1 MIPELGQVALSLA
14 LAVALVQAIFPLA
27 GAHHGNFAWM
37 SLARPAAQAQT
48 LLVAFAFGCLTWSF
62 VTNDFSVSYV
72 AMHSNSALPL
82 HYRVAGVWGGHEGS
96 FLLWCLILCVWMVAV
111 SLFSAHLPEEMV
123 ARVLGIMGLL
133 AAGFIAFMLFTSNPF
148 ERLFPAPA
156 DGRDLNPLLQ
166 DPGMVLH
173 PPMLYMGYVGFSVA
187 FCFAV
192 AALLSGRLDAAWAR
206 WSRPWTTVAWCF
218 LTLGIAL
225 GSAWAYYELGWGGW
239 WFWDPVENA
248 SFMPW
253 IVGTALMHSLAVTE
267 KRGAFRSWTVLLAI
281 VAFALSLLGTFLVRS
296 GVLTSVHA
304 FAVDPKRGIFILG
317 LFALFI
323 GGALVLY
330 VWRTSRIGLGGSF
343 EPVSRESFLL
353 ANNVLL
359 AAAAGTV
366 FLGTLYPL
374 AIDAFGAGK
383 ISVGPPYFEAVFAPL
398 MAPALFL
405 MGVGPL
411 ARWKRACL
419 PELAVLLRWAFAVS
433 LVLGFLSPLLFGD
446 WSALVGCGLALAI
459 WIVITALLSFKRTLT
474 HSRSHYG
481 MALAHIGVAVFV
493 VGVTVVKGYERQED
507 VRLKPG
513 DSAALA
519 GYVFRLDEVSNV
531 RGPNYVA
538 ARGHVSV
545 TRDGKP
551 VTMLYP
557 ERRIYTVQEQVMTE
571 AAIDPGLTRD
581 LYVSLGDPL
590 PGGAWLIKLQHKPFI
605 DWIWGGCLIMALGG
619 IVAASDRRYRF
630 AQKAKRAVE
639 ATA

>member
-1 MIPELGQVALSLA
+1 VIPELGQLA
-14 LAVALVQAIFPLA
+14 LCLALGVSLIQAL
-27 GAHHGNFAWM
+27 
-37 SLARPAAQAQT
+37 SLARPAAAMARAAAQSQA
-48 LLVAFAFGCLTWSF
+48 LLVAFAFGCLTYAF
-62 VTNDFSVSYV
+62 VANDFSVQYV
-72 AMHSNSALPL
+72 AMHSNTALPL

-96 FLLWCLILCVWMVAV
+96 FLLWCLMLCAWMLAV
-111 SLFSAHLPEEMV
+111 SLFSAHLPEDMT
-123 ARVLGIMGLL
+123 ARVLGVMGLMS
-133 AAGFIAFMLFTSNPF
+133 AGFLAFMLFTSNPF
-148 ERLFPAPA
+148 DRLLPPAQ

-187 FCFAV
+187 FAFAV

-206 WSRPWTTVAWCF
+206 WSRPWTTVAWVF

-225 GSAWAYYELGWGGW
+225 GSGWAYYELGWGGW

-253 IVGTALMHSLAVTE
+253 LVGTALIHSLAVTE
-267 KRGAFRSWTVLLAI
+267 KRGGFRSWTVLLAI
-281 VAFALSLLGTFLVRS
+281 VAFGLSLLGTFLVRS

-317 LFALFI
+317 LFAVFI
-323 GGALVLY
+323 GGALALY
-330 VWRTSRIGLGGSF
+330 AWRTSRIGLGGQF

-374 AIDAFGAGK
+374 ALDALGAGK
-383 ISVGPPYFEAVFAPL
+383 ISVGPPYFETVFVPL

-411 ARWKRACL
+411 ARWKRSSV
-419 PELAVLLRWAFAVS
+419 PELAVRLRWALGVS
-433 LVLGFLSPLLFGD
+433 LVLGFLSPFLFGN
-446 WSALVGCGLALAI
+446 WSGMVGFGLALAL
-459 WIVITALLSFKRTLT
+459 WVVITALMSMKSLQNTRA
-474 HSRSHYG
+474 HYG
-481 MALAHIGVAVFV
+481 MVVAHIGVAVFV
-493 VGVTVVKGYERQED
+493 VGVTLVKGYESERD
-507 VRLKPG
+507 ANLKPG
-513 DSAALA
+513 DSVMLGAHAFKLE
-519 GYVFRLDEVSNV
+519 GIENV
-531 RGPNYVA
+531 RGPNYIA
-538 ARGHVSV
+538 ARARVSV

-551 VTMLYP
+551 VSTLYP
-557 ERRIYTVQEQVMTE
+557 ERRVYTVQEQVMTE
-571 AAIDPGLTRD
+571 AAIDPGLTGD

-590 PGGAWLIKLQHKPFI
+590 EGGAWLLKVQHKPFI

-619 IVAASDRRYRF
+619 LLAASDRRYRF
-630 AQKAKRAVE
+630 ARKPLAAQYA
-639 ATA
+639 